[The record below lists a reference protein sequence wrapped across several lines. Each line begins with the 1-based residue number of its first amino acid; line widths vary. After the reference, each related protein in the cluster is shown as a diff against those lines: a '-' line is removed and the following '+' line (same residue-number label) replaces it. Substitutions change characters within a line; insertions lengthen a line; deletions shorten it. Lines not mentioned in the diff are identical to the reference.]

1 MSNDG
6 VDSGR
11 RMLLIGA
18 TAAVGAVGV
27 VGAAVP
33 FVRSWAPSAKAKAAG
48 APVEVDISQIQPGQ
62 RIVVKWRGV
71 PVWIVHRTAEELA
84 GLKKTNALVRDP
96 ESTDPQQPEYA
107 KNQWRSIKP
116 EYLVLVGICTHLG
129 CSPLYVP
136 EVGKLEPSWE
146 GGFFCPCH
154 GSKYDFSGRVY
165 SGMPAPKNLV
175 VPPYSYTGATVITI
189 GVDKENPA

>member
-18 TAAVGAVGV
+18 TAAVGAVGA
-27 VGAAVP
+27 VGAAIP
-33 FVRSWAPSAKAKAAG
+33 FVRSWSPSAKAKAAG
-48 APVEVDISQIQPGQ
+48 APVEVDFSQIQPGQ
-62 RIVVKWRGV
+62 RIVVKWRGR
-71 PVWIVHRTAEELA
+71 PVWLLRRTPEELA
-84 GLKKTNALVRDP
+84 SLKKVESLLRDP
-96 ESTDPQQPEYA
+96 NSEDPQQPEYA
-107 KNQWRSIKP
+107 KNEWRSIKP
-116 EYLVLVGICTHLG
+116 ELLVLIGICTHLG

-136 EVGKLEPSWE
+136 EIGKVEPSWQ

-154 GSKYDFSGRVY
+154 GSKYDLAGRVY

-175 VPPYSYTGATVITI
+175 VPPYSYTSPSVITI

>member
-1 MSNDG
+1 MSTDG
-6 VDSGR
+6 VNTSR
-11 RMLLIGA
+11 RMWLIGA

-33 FVRSWAPSAKAKAAG
+33 FVRSWNPSAKAKAAG
-48 APVEVDISQIQPGQ
+48 APVEVDVSPIQPGQ
-62 RIVVKWRGV
+62 MIVVKWRGR
-71 PVWIVHRTAEELA
+71 PVWVLHRTPEELA
-84 GLKKTNALVRDP
+84 SLKTVVPLLRDP
-96 ESTDPQQPEYA
+96 TSEDPQQPDYC
-107 KNQWRSIKP
+107 KNEWRSIKP
-116 EYLVLVGICTHLG
+116 EMLVLVGICTHLG

-136 EVGKLEPSWE
+136 EKGKVEPSWE

-154 GSKYDFSGRVY
+154 GSKYDLAGRVY
-165 SGMPAPKNLV
+165 AGVPAPKNLV

>member
-84 GLKKTNALVRDP
+84 GLKKTDALVRDP

>member
-18 TAAVGAVGV
+18 TAAVGAVGA
-27 VGAAVP
+27 VGAAIP
-33 FVRSWAPSAKAKAAG
+33 FVRSWSPSAKAKAAG
-48 APVEVDISQIQPGQ
+48 APVEVDFSQIQPGQ
-62 RIVVKWRGV
+62 RIVVKWRGR
-71 PVWIVHRTAEELA
+71 PVWLLRRTPEELA
-84 GLKKTNALVRDP
+84 SLKKVEPLLRDP
-96 ESTDPQQPEYA
+96 NSEDPQQPEYA
-107 KNQWRSIKP
+107 KNEWRSIKP
-116 EYLVLVGICTHLG
+116 ELLVLIGICTHLG

-136 EVGKLEPSWE
+136 EIGKVEPSWQ

-154 GSKYDFSGRVY
+154 GSKYDLAGRVY

-175 VPPYSYTGATVITI
+175 VPPYSYTSPSVITI

>member
-18 TAAVGAVGV
+18 TAAVGAVGA
-27 VGAAVP
+27 VGAAIP
-33 FVRSWAPSAKAKAAG
+33 FVKSWSPSAKAKAAG
-48 APVEVDISQIQPGQ
+48 APVDVDISQIQPGQ
-62 RIVVKWRGV
+62 RIVVKWRGR
-71 PVWIVHRTAEELA
+71 PVWLLRRTPEELA
-84 GLKKTNALVRDP
+84 SLKKVESLLRDP
-96 ESTDPQQPEYA
+96 NSEDPQQPDYA
-107 KNQWRSIKP
+107 KNEWRSIKP
-116 EYLVLVGICTHLG
+116 EFLVLIGICTHLG
-129 CSPLYVP
+129 CSPMYVP
-136 EVGKLEPSWE
+136 EIGKIEPSWQ

-154 GSKYDFSGRVY
+154 GSKYDLAGRVY

-175 VPPYSYTGATVITI
+175 VPPYSYTTPAVITI

>member
-18 TAAVGAVGV
+18 TAAVGAVGA
-27 VGAAVP
+27 VGAAIP
-33 FVRSWAPSAKAKAAG
+33 FVRSWSPSAKAKAAG
-48 APVEVDISQIQPGQ
+48 APVDVDFSQIQPGQ
-62 RIVVKWRGV
+62 RIVVKWRGR
-71 PVWIVHRTAEELA
+71 PVWLLRRTPEELA
-84 GLKKTNALVRDP
+84 SLKKVEPLLRDP
-96 ESTDPQQPEYA
+96 NSEDPQQPEYA
-107 KNQWRSIKP
+107 KNEWRSIKP
-116 EYLVLVGICTHLG
+116 ELLVLIGICTHLG

-136 EVGKLEPSWE
+136 EIGKVEPSWQ

-154 GSKYDFSGRVY
+154 GSKYDLAGRVY

-175 VPPYSYTGATVITI
+175 VPPYSYTSPSVITI

>member
-18 TAAVGAVGV
+18 TAAVGAVGA
-27 VGAAVP
+27 VGAAIP
-33 FVRSWAPSAKAKAAG
+33 FVRSWSPSAKAKAAG
-48 APVEVDISQIQPGQ
+48 APVDVDFSQIQPGQ
-62 RIVVKWRGV
+62 RIVVKWRGR
-71 PVWIVHRTAEELA
+71 PVWLLRRTPEELA
-84 GLKKTNALVRDP
+84 SLKKVESLLRDP
-96 ESTDPQQPEYA
+96 NSEDPQQPEYA
-107 KNQWRSIKP
+107 KNEWRSIKP
-116 EYLVLVGICTHLG
+116 ELLVLIGICTHLG

-136 EVGKLEPSWE
+136 EIGKVEPSWQ

-154 GSKYDFSGRVY
+154 GSKYDLAGRVY

-175 VPPYSYTGATVITI
+175 VPPYSYTSPSVITI